1 MGALEKVFK
10 TIGKAASSLGKTGA
24 KNAIPYVKAPG
35 GIAKLSKAEINV
47 AKEGKAARAIKS
59 IGNPDCKVKGVIQP
73 RFIYNKG
80 VFIDVKRGSRY
91 TIKDFSRL
99 RTHYRNLYGSG
110 AKNSY
115 LSWEKGLKA
124 KTSFMPKFNFSIP
137 KAAKVEAKATQ
148 QAAKGATKAA
158 EQAGQKATQQA
169 AKSASKVAEEA
180 KTVGEEAAEKVAK
193 QRWYQNPENWKGVY
207 REGKSGAKF
216 AVKNSLAISQTAL
229 LGYIGWN
236 ILTGRGLIHP
246 ALDAVKG
253 NTDKSFAEDLLD
265 ASFGEG
271 SYNYIKG
278 GLGGT
283 VGEGVDLYYRLK
295 DGVTGVGNEV
305 VDLYRGG
312 KEMMAGAFTGNG
324 MVSDGSGNYYDPTAE
339 QYPGMD
345 QMTGM
350 QQSNGMMSS
359 LMGGMSNAV
368 NSISGGNVS
377 KMNLAGL
384 LLSAY
389 MMFGR
394 FGWLGKAASLMLGGM
409 TLKNINNHQG
419 MQQQTQRQQQQVQ
432 SIVQQPSYQTVELPA
447 TEDDVVVR
455 SRHM

>member
-1 MGALEKVFK
+1 MGAIEKVFK

-24 KNAIPYVKAPG
+24 KHAIPYVKAPG

-80 VFIDVKRGSRY
+80 TFIDVKRGSRY

-110 AKNSY
+110 VQNSY

-137 KAAKVEAKATQ
+137 KAAKVEA
-148 QAAKGATKAA
+148 
-158 EQAGQKATQQA
+158 KATQQA

-207 REGKSGAKF
+207 KEGKSGAKF

-246 ALDAVKG
+246 AIDAVKG

-271 SYNYIKG
+271 SYNYVKG

-339 QYPGMD
+339 QYPGMN

-350 QQSNGMMSS
+350 QQGNGMMSG
-359 LMGGMSNAV
+359 LMGGLNNAV
-368 NSISGGNVS
+368 SSISGGNVS

-432 SIVQQPSYQTVELPA
+432 STVQQPSYQTVELPA